1 MGDQQSTPAIPMAGD
16 QQTTPAIPI
25 QPAIPIRPPHRPCL
39 HVHPLGRCYD
49 DLGVFPLVGKQGE
62 KGEKGDTGDVIGGY
76 KVDLKG
82 ELDRI
87 SDLDDIVDP
96 MQGDMYY
103 IKEDGFY
110 RFYQGDNWIMA
121 IITTLAGKDGK
132 GLDLFKG
139 GKAGDV
145 LVKKSDADYDVQ
157 WVAYK
162 DLWKLVDNL

>member
-1 MGDQQSTPAIPMAGD
+1 MDDQQSIPAIPL
-16 QQTTPAIPI
+16 
-25 QPAIPIRPPHRPCL
+25 QPAIPNRPPFPPHPP
-39 HVHPLGRCYD
+39 VHPIGRRFD

-76 KVDLKG
+76 KVDFKG
-82 ELDRI
+82 DLDRI
-87 SDLDDIVDP
+87 SDLDDIADP

-110 RFYQGDNWIMA
+110 RFYQGESWIMA
-121 IITTLAGKDGK
+121 IITTLAGKDGE

-145 LVKKSDADYDVQ
+145 LVKKSDTDYDVQ

-162 DLWKLVDNL
+162 DLWKLVDKL